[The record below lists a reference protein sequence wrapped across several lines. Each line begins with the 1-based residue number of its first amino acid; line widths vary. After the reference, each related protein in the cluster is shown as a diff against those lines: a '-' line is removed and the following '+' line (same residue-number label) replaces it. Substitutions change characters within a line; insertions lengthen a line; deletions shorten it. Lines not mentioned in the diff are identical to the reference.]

1 MKVDAGLSGRID
13 AAATEAA
20 EAEAAGFD
28 GIWAPELNHDPF
40 LPLVAAAEAS
50 RAMQLGTS
58 IVVAFARSPMIT
70 AQMSWDLQD
79 FSGGRMML
87 GLGSQ
92 IRPHIEKRFSMPWSH
107 PAPRMR
113 EYVLA
118 LRAIWDRWQNGVKL
132 DFRGDFYQHT
142 LMTPMFDPGP
152 LPSGPPKVFLAAVG
166 TGMTKVAGEVADGI
180 LLHAFTTD
188 RYIREVSLPAIDE
201 GLAQGGRDRGSFE
214 VKFSPFVA
222 TGRTEE
228 ELAAETKAT
237 RERVGFYGST
247 PAYRPILDLHG
258 WGDLQTQLN
267 AMSKEGKW
275 VEMGELIDDE
285 VLAAFAVVAPLDDLP
300 AALAERVSGI
310 SDRTTLGLRDDVG
323 ADELSA
329 ALKTVRAA

>member
-1 MKVDAGLSGRID
+1 MV
-13 AAATEAA
+13 
-20 EAEAAGFD
+20 
-28 GIWAPELNHDPF
+28 
-40 LPLVAAAEAS
+40 
-50 RAMQLGTS
+50 
-58 IVVAFARSPMIT
+58 
-70 AQMSWDLQD
+70 
-79 FSGGRMML
+79 
-87 GLGSQ
+87 
-92 IRPHIEKRFSMPWSH
+92 
-107 PAPRMR
+107 
-113 EYVLA
+113 
-118 LRAIWDRWQNGVKL
+118 
-132 DFRGDFYQHT
+132 
-142 LMTPMFDPGP
+142 
-152 LPSGPPKVFLAAVG
+152 
-166 TGMTKVAGEVADGI
+166 
-180 LLHAFTTD
+180 
-188 RYIREVSLPAIDE
+188 
-201 GLAQGGRDRGSFE
+201 
-214 VKFSPFVA
+214 SPFVA